1 MAQVL
6 PCDRGACSPG
16 ALGVQGAGPALLGFG
31 STRGDQGAPC
41 ARAGGRDLATPLRV
55 GPQVRA
61 SSSLEPPDGRMRPLR
76 GL

>member
-6 PCDRGACSPG
+6 PCDQGACSPG
-16 ALGVQGAGPALLGFG
+16 ALGVQGAGPALLGLG

-41 ARAGGRDLATPLRV
+41 ARAGGRDPAAALRV
-55 GPQVRA
+55 GPRVRA
-61 SSSLEPPDGRMRPLR
+61 SSLEPPDGRMRPLR